1 MKRERFL
8 GVGVVLLVIM
18 FLFSFSFETTAAPK
32 GKQQYYEIKVY
43 RVNKSTQSERV
54 DNYLRNSFIPALHK
68 AGIADVGV
76 FKPIESDTAYGKLIY
91 VFIPYKSV
99 KQYLK
104 LPDILNKDKQYQ
116 ESSSSFVSAPYN
128 DPPFARYESI
138 LLEAFA
144 GMPQFVAPTF
154 DTPAGDRIY
163 ELRSYESATEYLAS
177 QKIKMFDEGE
187 IALFEQLNFNPVFF
201 AKAIAGKQM
210 PNLMYMTSFRDMTTH
225 DDRWKAFRAAPGWAE
240 LSAIEEYKNTVSK
253 SHIMLL
259 HPTSYSDF

>member
-91 VFIPYKSV
+91 V
-99 KQYLK
+99 
-104 LPDILNKDKQYQ
+104 
-116 ESSSSFVSAPYN
+116 
-128 DPPFARYESI
+128 
-138 LLEAFA
+138 
-144 GMPQFVAPTF
+144 
-154 DTPAGDRIY
+154 
-163 ELRSYESATEYLAS
+163 
-177 QKIKMFDEGE
+177 
-187 IALFEQLNFNPVFF
+187 
-201 AKAIAGKQM
+201 
-210 PNLMYMTSFRDMTTH
+210 
-225 DDRWKAFRAAPGWAE
+225 
-240 LSAIEEYKNTVSK
+240 
-253 SHIMLL
+253 
-259 HPTSYSDF
+259 